1 MDGGAAGGLSSPG
14 AARAWHFPKWEL
26 RAVSRTWAQRL
37 GRKAQGKEGW
47 RDCEVQR
54 VLVGGLRRPC
64 PALSAIPPPSQM
76 GTGGGAPGMPQSL
89 LEVSGNPE
97 SRAKPWTLAWGT
109 LPPLQ
114 TRRRVPTHPFLSL
127 ESSIRH
133 SANPLGP

>member
-26 RAVSRTWAQRL
+26 RAVSRTWAPRL

-47 RDCEVQR
+47 RDCEVLR
-54 VLVGGLRRPC
+54 VLVAGLRRPC

-97 SRAKPWTLAWGT
+97 SRAKLWILASPRG
-109 LPPLQ
+109 PYPLYRPAGESQ
-114 TRRRVPTHPFLSL
+114 PILSCL
-127 ESSIRH
+127 WSLQSDIQLT
-133 SANPLGP
+133 P